1 MPTPS
6 FLLASSPSFGSGLP
20 EWRKVKPSANVDRK
34 LDLVVREIKR
44 YGISVAGIQESRWFG
59 SDVWPAAD
67 GFTFL
72 HSGRPLPKDGED
84 ARRNEGVGILLDGRA
99 TSAWKQGGEVWEAV
113 SSRVIMVRLKLLS
126 KGHKSCHG
134 LRTSSQCF
142 LTVICVY
149 APTAKAPQGIKDK
162 FSCELQDVLDRV
174 PPNDVLLVLG
184 DLNARVGVLKPGDVT
199 WRGMIGE
206 YGVDER
212 NEAGEDFLQF
222 CTVNHLTVMNTW
234 FQKKRVQ
241 YGTWMH
247 PATKQVHT
255 IDLVVMKMSQRM
267 YCRDVQVM
275 RGASCWTDHKLVR
288 ARFSFQLYGEGM
300 RREKNAHTFISSCI
314 FTILRKWSTRMEKS
328 KTIC

>member
-1 MPTPS
+1 MNTWFQKKRVQYGTWMHPATKQLQPHIITRELTASHTSPPCFQAEVALPSRRMPTPS

-126 KGHKSCHG
+126 KGMKQEK
-134 LRTSSQCF
+134 TSYSFVQS
-142 LTVICVY
+142 I
-149 APTAKAPQGIKDK
+149 I
-162 FSCELQDVLDRV
+162 LQ
-174 PPNDVLLVLG
+174 
-184 DLNARVGVLKPGDVT
+184 
-199 WRGMIGE
+199 
-206 YGVDER
+206 
-212 NEAGEDFLQF
+212 
-222 CTVNHLTVMNTW
+222 
-234 FQKKRVQ
+234 
-241 YGTWMH
+241 
-247 PATKQVHT
+247 
-255 IDLVVMKMSQRM
+255 
-267 YCRDVQVM
+267 
-275 RGASCWTDHKLVR
+275 
-288 ARFSFQLYGEGM
+288 
-300 RREKNAHTFISSCI
+300 
-314 FTILRKWSTRMEKS
+314 
-328 KTIC
+328 